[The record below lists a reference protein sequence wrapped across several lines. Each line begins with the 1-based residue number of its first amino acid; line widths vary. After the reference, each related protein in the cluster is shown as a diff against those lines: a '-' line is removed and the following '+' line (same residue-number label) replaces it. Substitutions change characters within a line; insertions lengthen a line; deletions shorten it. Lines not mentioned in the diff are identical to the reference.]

1 MIKMYNYTGICAV
14 FSTAPP
20 HTAGARKPIRTLQQM
35 ARHNAQAYI
44 VRSLDF
50 SVNFNGTDTTV

>member
-1 MIKMYNYTGICAV
+1 MYNYSGICAV
-14 FSTAPP
+14 FSTASP